1 MTVALQSNVAGAVGA
16 YSAVPPILGLPRAVE
31 NRDT

>member
-1 MTVALQSNVAGAVGA
+1 MAVALQSNVAGTAGA
-16 YSAVPPILGLPRAVE
+16 RSAVPPILGLPGTVE